1 LKNFIAAVAG
11 LWLAAFSLQS
21 LAASEYGSLQEAE
34 ALLKKAVA
42 HYDKVGRDKALP
54 DLMRSPGPFVDRD
67 LYVTVYDM
75 QGNSLA
81 HINPKMVGKNLMD
94 LRDPDGKYI
103 VKERLDSARVKP
115 NGYIDYK
122 FFNPVSKKIEP
133 KRAYWQRHGDLL
145 FTAGA
150 YKSN

>member
-1 LKNFIAAVAG
+1 MKQLFAAIAAFC
-11 LWLAAFSLQS
+11 LAAFAAPSTAAPDHGS
-21 LAASEYGSLQEAE
+21 LAEAE

-42 HYDKVGRDKALP
+42 HYDKVGREKALA
-54 DLMRSPGPFVDRD
+54 DFMRSPGPFVDRD

-81 HINPKMVGKNLMD
+81 HINPKHVGKNMLD

-103 VKERLDSARVKP
+103 VKERLDGARVKP
-115 NGYIDYK
+115 SGSIDYK
-122 FFNPVSKKIEP
+122 FFNPVTKKVEP

-150 YKSN
+150 YKAD

>member
-1 LKNFIAAVAG
+1 VKHLIAAIAG
-11 LWLAAFSLQS
+11 FCLAVFSMQS
-21 LAASEYGSLQEAE
+21 VAASDHGTLQEAE

-42 HYDKVGRDKALP
+42 HYDKVGREKALS
-54 DLMRSPGPFVDRD
+54 DLARNPGPFVDRD

-75 QGNSLA
+75 KGISLA
-81 HINPKMVGKNLMD
+81 HINPKQVGKDMLE

-103 VKERLDSARVKP
+103 VKERLEAARTKP
-115 NGYIDYK
+115 DGYIDYK

-150 YKSN
+150 YKVD